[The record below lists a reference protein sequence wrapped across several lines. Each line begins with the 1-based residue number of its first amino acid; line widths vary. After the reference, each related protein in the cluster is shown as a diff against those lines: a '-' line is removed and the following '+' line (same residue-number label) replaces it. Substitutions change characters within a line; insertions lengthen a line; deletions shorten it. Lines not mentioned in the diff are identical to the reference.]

1 MLSFAG
7 SIKQKNEGRH
17 WFSFLLQYLYF
28 WRLVDFCGEKKSLS
42 DILVWRLKSKKHENL
57 VRTGRLPDRVK
68 RSLFM
73 LHPLLQTQK
82 PLECTLGKSCQK
94 KLCQKQPLIRT
105 VTVIIIIA
113 RLKLMKNH
121 IGIHPWNIHGKVPIP
136 FMLLVIS
143 LWKSVVGVNVNQ
155 TPFSFNVSAKL
166 IDRKKNYPDTAIT

>member
-1 MLSFAG
+1 M
-7 SIKQKNEGRH
+7 
-17 WFSFLLQYLYF
+17 YF
-28 WRLVDFCGEKKSLS
+28 WRLVNFYGKKNLC
-42 DILVWRLKSKKHENL
+42 DILVWRLEAKKHENL

-82 PLECTLGKSCQK
+82 PLECTLGKSCHKTQ
-94 KLCQKQPLIRT
+94 CQKQPLIRT
-105 VTVIIIIA
+105 VSVIIIIA
-113 RLKLMKNH
+113 LLKLMKNY
-121 IGIHPWNIHGKVPIP
+121 IGIHPWNIHGKVPIL

-166 IDRKKNYPDTAIT
+166 IDRKKNIQTQQFHRWANKRENKCVWWRDSSRNTLMY